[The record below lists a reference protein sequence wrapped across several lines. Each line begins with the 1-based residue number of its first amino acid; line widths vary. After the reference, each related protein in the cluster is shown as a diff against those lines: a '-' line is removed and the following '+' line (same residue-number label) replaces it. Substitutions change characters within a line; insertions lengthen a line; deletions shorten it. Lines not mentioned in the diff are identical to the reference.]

1 MLRILVP
8 MDGSAPALRAL
19 DHAVERLARCGG
31 GEIHLLN
38 IQPPIPASVG
48 DFVGADVVG
57 RYQQEEGETALA
69 AARRRLQEAGA
80 RHVVAT
86 RVGIVADTVADYIA
100 ETGCEEIVMGSRGLG
115 ALSGM
120 LLGSVATRIL
130 HAATVPVTIVK

>member
-1 MLRILVP
+1 MLKILVP

-31 GEIHLLN
+31 GEIYLLN
-38 IQPPIPASVG
+38 IQTPIPASVG

-69 AARRRLQEAGA
+69 EARRRLAEAGV
-80 RHVVAT
+80 RHVAAT
-86 RVGIVADTVADYIA
+86 RVGGVAETVAGHVA